1 MSLSACLVCVYI
13 NLTKTNKKKYDSMF
27 IVLYKYFLCVWWIK
41 RFFSVRKLLNVL
53 NDSGSKNEIDK
64 EYSIITVKATHH
76 QSPAGGALRD
86 FNPKADDH
94 SKLLWFFI
102 FSCILI
108 YYIQRQDPVI
118 ISSRPRHTVH
128 GSLWLNYSQKTREYL
143 YLYIQ
148 EGPRA
153 TTKTIRTRWAQREEG
168 RGRSHQVVRI
178 FMSSETCS

>member
-1 MSLSACLVCVYI
+1 
-13 NLTKTNKKKYDSMF
+13 MF

-118 ISSRPRHTVH
+118 ISSRPRQSTHSTWLAMIELQPKNERISILIHTRRTARDDQNH
-128 GSLWLNYSQKTREYL
+128 KNKMGSKRGGSGQKSSSGSNFYVFGNLFIKERGEKTSKFIAL
-143 YLYIQ
+143 Y
-148 EGPRA
+148 
-153 TTKTIRTRWAQREEG
+153 T
-168 RGRSHQVVRI
+168 
-178 FMSSETCS
+178 